1 MLKKIF
7 LALLLGFGLGKTYGQ
22 NVGEEG
28 AVKEVIARLFK
39 AMASGDSAMLHATF
53 ASGTTMATIY
63 RDKNN
68 EPVFKKDDSINNF
81 LKAIGT
87 PHPEPYYEEI
97 WNVRILIDGD
107 LAQAWCDYG
116 LFVGNKFSHCGVDA
130 FHLHKGKNGWKVFHL
145 ADTRRKSGCEIPK
158 EIQDKHK

>member
-1 MLKKIF
+1 MIKNTLT
-7 LALLLGFGLGKTYGQ
+7 LALLFLAFSSFSQ
-22 NVGEEG
+22 AAEEN
-28 AVKEVIARLFK
+28 AVKEVINKLFK
-39 AMASGDSAMLHATF
+39 AMEVGDSAMLHTTF
-53 ASGTTMATIY
+53 ANGTTMATAF

-68 EPVFKKDDSINNF
+68 EPVLQRDASIDGF

-97 WNVRILIDGD
+97 WNLRVSIDGD
-107 LAQAWCDYG
+107 FAQAWCDYG
-116 LFVGNKFSHCGVDA
+116 LFVGKKFSHCGVDA

-145 ADTRRKSGCEIPK
+145 ADTRRKSGCDVPK

>member
-1 MLKKIF
+1 MAKKVLF
-7 LALLLGFGLGKTYGQ
+7 ALLICFALSKTYGQ
-22 NVGEEG
+22 SAAEEG
-28 AVKEVIARLFK
+28 AVKEVINRLFK
-39 AMASGDSAMLHATF
+39 AMELGDSAMLHGTF
-53 ASGTTMATIY
+53 APGTTMATIY

-68 EPVFKKDDSINNF
+68 DPVFKRDASIDDF

-97 WNVRILIDGD
+97 WNIKVLIDGD

-116 LFVGNKFSHCGVDA
+116 LFIGNKFSHCGVDA

-145 ADTRRKSGCEIPK
+145 ADTRRKSGCEIPQP
-158 EIQDKHK
+158 IQDKHK